1 MLSQINHYMYN
12 FLWVYSMK
20 VAIRTII
27 FHISCIILFS
37 FLYLYFESQFVG
49 NKVSN
54 SYIDFLLLST
64 TVQAG
69 VGITDLYPVS
79 FYSKLFMIIQ
89 QVMMITTHI
98 FTLYIFTL

>member
-1 MLSQINHYMYN
+1 
-12 FLWVYSMK
+12 MK
-20 VAIRTII
+20 IAIRTIV

-37 FLYLYFESQFVG
+37 FLYLFFASHFVSNDANQG
-49 NKVSN
+49 HN

-69 VGITDLYPVS
+69 VGITNLYPVS
-79 FYSKLFMIIQ
+79 FFSKIVMIIQ
-89 QVMMITTHI
+89 QILMLTTHI

>member
-1 MLSQINHYMYN
+1 
-12 FLWVYSMK
+12 MK
-20 VAIRTII
+20 VAIRTIV

-37 FLYLYFESQFVG
+37 FLYLYFSSNFDSNDVNQG
-49 NKVSN
+49 HN

-69 VGITDLYPVS
+69 VGITNLYPVS
-79 FYSKLFMIIQ
+79 FSSKIVMIIQ
-89 QVMMITTHI
+89 QILMITTHI